1 MIFGYN
7 NTYKNKYFVVM
18 GVEANIDNL
27 STPGH
32 LQNINLSGIGGVEV
46 TNLPL
51 IYIFLQD
58 FPLNYL
64 KL

>member
-1 MIFGYN
+1 
-7 NTYKNKYFVVM
+7 M